1 MCQKMDKETRPP
13 FDRFPPRLSMEE
25 YVDYVSQSL
34 QRADPEKVK
43 RQKML
48 EERIVKA
55 FVWMPVP

>member
-1 MCQKMDKETRPP
+1 
-13 FDRFPPRLSMEE
+13 MEE
-25 YVDYVSQSL
+25 YVEYVSECL